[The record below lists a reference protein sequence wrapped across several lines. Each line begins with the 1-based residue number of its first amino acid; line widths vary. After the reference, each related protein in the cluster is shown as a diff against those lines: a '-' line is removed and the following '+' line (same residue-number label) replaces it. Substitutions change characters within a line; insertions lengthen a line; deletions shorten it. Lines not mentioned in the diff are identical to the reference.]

1 MKPRILMVASRKLTN
16 PPTAGFGIRFIN
28 TARYLA
34 QHFTVDLLYQDRGEP
49 GDTAGLA
56 EIFDRLVPFRFST
69 ARYALNGLR
78 GVVSTAPMQVHLFT
92 FPEIRSWI
100 VAHQHEYQAIVGC
113 HVRVAEL
120 LRDLDVPVAIDL
132 VDAISLNYERAL
144 EQAGGLRKLVYGV
157 ERERLLRYEVE
168 TVNRYARSFV
178 VSDVDRRYLLDHG
191 ADPARLVTTP
201 VGVQEHVIA
210 RPAYEGPEEDAIAF
224 LGKMN
229 YHPNT
234 DAALFIADRILP
246 KLRERVPG
254 CKFYIVGTEPSR
266 EIQAL
271 AERPGIVV
279 TGFVEDPY
287 QYLEK
292 AKVVVAPIRFGAGLQ
307 NKVLEGMALRK
318 PVVASTIATQAI
330 GGRDGREYLVADEPK
345 EILGALVRCFEAPPL
360 RSALGANAR
369 AWIEAHFTWASTG
382 RRFLQELPAL
392 G

>member
-1 MKPRILMVASRKLTN
+1 MPPRILMVASRKLTN
-16 PPTAGFGIRFIN
+16 PPTAGFGIRIIN

-34 QHFTVDLLYQDRGEP
+34 RHFAVDLLYQDRPGEEAP
-49 GDTAGLA
+49 TGLH
-56 EIFDRLVPFRFST
+56 EVFERVHPFTFGI
-69 ARYALNGLR
+69 ARYAVNGLR
-78 GVVSTAPMQVHLFT
+78 GAVSSAPLQVHLFT
-92 FPEIRSWI
+92 FPEIRSWLI
-100 VAHQHEYQAIVGC
+100 RHQHDYQAIVGC

-120 LRDLDVPVAIDL
+120 LRDLEVPVAIDL

-144 EQAGGLRKLVYGV
+144 DSARGV
-157 ERERLLRYEVE
+157 RRLAYALERERLLRYEVA

-178 VSDVDRRYLLDHG
+178 VSEVDRRHLLDHG
-191 ADPARLVTTP
+191 ADPGRLVTTP

-234 DAALFIADRILP
+234 DAALYLADHVLP
-246 KLRERVPG
+246 RLRERVPA
-254 CKFYIVGTEPSR
+254 CKLYIVGTQPSR

-271 AERPGIVV
+271 AERPGIEV
-279 TGFVEDPY
+279 TGFVPDPY
-287 QYLEK
+287 QYLER

-318 PVVASTIATQAI
+318 PVVASTIATAAI
-330 GGRDGREYLVADEPK
+330 GGRDGREYLVTDDTEGLLA
-345 EILGALVRCFEAPPL
+345 ALERCFESTAL
-360 RSALGANAR
+360 RSDLGQHAR
-369 AWIEAHFTWASTG
+369 AWVEAHFTWTSTG